1 MRVVFKMR
9 ISVNMKEQTNEIK
22 KEKYSNIYKL
32 MKT

>member
-1 MRVVFKMR
+1 MRVVFKMW
-9 ISVNMKEQTNEIK
+9 IGVNMKEQTNGIK